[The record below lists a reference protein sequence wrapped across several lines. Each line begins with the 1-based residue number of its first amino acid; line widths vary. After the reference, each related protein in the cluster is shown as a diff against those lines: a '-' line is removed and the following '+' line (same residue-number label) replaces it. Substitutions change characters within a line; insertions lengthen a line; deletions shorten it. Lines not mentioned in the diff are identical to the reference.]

1 MDKGNVCGAVFLDL
15 AKAFDTV
22 DHQILMK
29 KLQWVGVCNSDIQWF
44 ITYLHDRSQRTV
56 CSQRLS
62 DPLPVAAGVPQ
73 GSILGPLLFTVYIND
88 LPDVTMHC
96 TMQIYAE

>member
-22 DHQILMK
+22 KIPP
-29 KLQWVGVCNSDIQWF
+29 NYSNNDIQWF